1 MVLAIHCFLE
11 VSDPLHDRLSRPALS
26 FLDFCFSS
34 AAQALAEYPTLD
46 RTAWTLRWPAQVV
59 LGVSQVFWTQDVIR
73 NIKTGGSK
81 ALGVFI
87 EELNGQL
94 RQIVQ
99 LVRGKLS
106 KGDRSTLGA
115 LVVIDVHARDV
126 VQKMVDVKVE
136 AESDFE
142 YVHSCVL
149 IHVICITF
157 TYENMYG
164 ETLG

>member
-1 MVLAIHCFLE
+1 M
-11 VSDPLHDRLSRPALS
+11 
-26 FLDFCFSS
+26 
-34 AAQALAEYPTLD
+34 D

-142 YVHSCVL
+142 YVGMEHDMQRDMCL
-149 IHVICITF
+149 
-157 TYENMYG
+157 MYPL
-164 ETLG
+164 T